1 VDRRLPASVVLAI
14 RGAWGLVGLIGL
26 AVVLMAAFYNQV
38 LASWAQRHAG
48 AREAFAA
55 GGRAGLEQAS
65 IVPPAFLPVGATMFV
80 VAAMLVWVLAAFFRQ
95 GFRWGQVGL
104 TAVVAGCIFSSIAL
118 GFRLEPP
125 PEFVVVAVLSLLVEG
140 VTLIALWHRDT
151 REYIAGP
158 WAEWPAKVPAGD
170 SADDSVGDRAT
181 DDAGDRAADRAADR
195 AGDRAGDSVDK
206 RADGRA

>member
-26 AVVLMAAFYNQV
+26 TVVLMGAFYDQV

-104 TAVVAGCIFSSIAL
+104 TAVVAGCVFSSIAL
-118 GFRLEPP
+118 GFRLGPP

-158 WAEWPAKVPAGD
+158 WADWPAKVGSGHPAGD
-170 SADDSVGDRAT
+170 SAGDGADDSVDSSLDGRTAGHARDRAL
-181 DDAGDRAADRAADR
+181 DP
-195 AGDRAGDSVDK
+195 VDK